1 MENFYDKWAE
11 KYDEIPKC
19 SSAYESNQYAAQKS
33 VKYIKDKENAILLEL
48 PCGTGMTGRLC
59 KKLVSVI
66 LMGQIYR
73 MKCLKKQKENEFLEK
88 FSRALLLIHQNW
100 IVRIILMMRSTA
112 FCFVL
117 FCFVIL
123 FNGGHNTKIAHI
135 YLHI

>member
-11 KYDEIPKC
+11 KYDEILKY
-19 SSAYESNQYAAQKS
+19 SSAYESNQYAAQKL

-48 PCGTGMTGRLC
+48 PCGTGMTWRLC

-73 MKCLKKQKENEFLEK
+73 MECLKKQKEKEFIEK
-88 FSRALLLIHQNW
+88 FSRAALLIHQNL
-100 IVRIILMMRSTA
+100 IIRIILMMVSTA

-117 FCFVIL
+117 FCNFI
-123 FNGGHNTKIAHI
+123 
-135 YLHI
+135 